1 MQEETQAV
9 RFGLR
14 AKLFLLVLI
23 SFGLLMVL
31 IVWRIGVEADQVANK
46 AIEQALHRSSIIIAT
61 DQKNHYQTIHET
73 ATGLARDGRIL
84 PRVFEEDSAT
94 LQDLTGEFKQALNFN
109 ILMLTNPEGTII
121 ARSDKASAIGRSV
134 QGRSQLF
141 DTALSGQNAQG
152 IMVSKGQLLQ
162 IVAVP
167 IFDNVMSDV
176 VRGSLA
182 LAYQFSAQ
190 RAKDINQLTDSEI
203 GFFVLK
209 KDKENTLTQPEN
221 TFFTNTSLTKPV
233 TEFLTNNPELWQS
246 LLSNDGQPIKL
257 DLSLGEEIFHSILY
271 PLNRKG
277 GGTLGFV
284 MALKSRTQLL
294 QPFKV
299 IQQQVLI
306 AGGACL
312 FFASLFA
319 WAIAQRITRPIIA
332 LVPVAHSIQNGDYPE
347 PDAKLYNKRDEVG
360 LLYQAVIKM
369 GKGLKDKAELEN
381 YLAQVSEDLSSDE
394 QQSEIEQLVAIDA
407 HTNSVN
413 SSQDK
418 TLLVDENGVNAAIVA
433 EESEVTGNDLLA
445 PGNRFADRYIIL
457 RPLGKGTMG
466 SVQLVNDTDLNE
478 QVALKT
484 LFNRDL
490 EGEELN
496 QFKEEIRLARRIT
509 HRNILRTFDFGIWKN
524 NYYIT
529 MEYIHGFDLSNLIE
543 QQGRLSPKIAIIMG
557 RQICSAIMAAHGEGI
572 IHRDLKPNNIIINK
586 QGVLKIMD
594 FGLAIR
600 FDVSPSDTE
609 DKDQLQSNNTSI
621 AGTPRYMAPEQFT
634 GENID
639 VATDIYAIGGILHFI
654 LSGAPPFKGQNFREM
669 SEQHRFN
676 RPPHLSELHADI
688 PQTLDAIVYKALEK
702 NKQARFKTVSALNDA
717 LQKVV

>member
-1 MQEETQAV
+1 M
-9 RFGLR
+9 
-14 AKLFLLVLI
+14 
-23 SFGLLMVL
+23 
-31 IVWRIGVEADQVANK
+31 
-46 AIEQALHRSSIIIAT
+46 
-61 DQKNHYQTIHET
+61 
-73 ATGLARDGRIL
+73 
-84 PRVFEEDSAT
+84 
-94 LQDLTGEFKQALNFN
+94 
-109 ILMLTNPEGTII
+109 
-121 ARSDKASAIGRSV
+121 
-134 QGRSQLF
+134 
-141 DTALSGQNAQG
+141 
-152 IMVSKGQLLQ
+152 
-162 IVAVP
+162 
-167 IFDNVMSDV
+167 
-176 VRGSLA
+176 
-182 LAYQFSAQ
+182 
-190 RAKDINQLTDSEI
+190 
-203 GFFVLK
+203 
-209 KDKENTLTQPEN
+209 
-221 TFFTNTSLTKPV
+221 
-233 TEFLTNNPELWQS
+233 
-246 LLSNDGQPIKL
+246 
-257 DLSLGEEIFHSILY
+257 
-271 PLNRKG
+271 
-277 GGTLGFV
+277 
-284 MALKSRTQLL
+284 
-294 QPFKV
+294 
-299 IQQQVLI
+299 
-306 AGGACL
+306 
-312 FFASLFA
+312 
-319 WAIAQRITRPIIA
+319 
-332 LVPVAHSIQNGDYPE
+332 
-347 PDAKLYNKRDEVG
+347 
-360 LLYQAVIKM
+360 
-369 GKGLKDKAELEN
+369 
-381 YLAQVSEDLSSDE
+381 
-394 QQSEIEQLVAIDA
+394 
-407 HTNSVN
+407 
-413 SSQDK
+413 
-418 TLLVDENGVNAAIVA
+418 
-433 EESEVTGNDLLA
+433 
-445 PGNRFADRYIIL
+445 
-457 RPLGKGTMG
+457 
-466 SVQLVNDTDLNE
+466 VNDTDLNE